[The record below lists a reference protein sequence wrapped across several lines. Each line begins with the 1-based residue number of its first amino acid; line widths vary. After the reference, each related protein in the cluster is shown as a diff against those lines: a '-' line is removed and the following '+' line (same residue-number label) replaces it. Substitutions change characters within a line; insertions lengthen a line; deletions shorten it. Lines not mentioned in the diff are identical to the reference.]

1 MQPCSKPHDFCVV
14 PCAEEV
20 PAGAYNLTSGHFQMT
35 TDQTIAVFGDA
46 YCPKYDLP
54 HNRHPVI
61 YERRD
66 GRYAQNVLELRAWKA
81 RRAIK
86 MLQVLKLVWRSCQ
99 LSDLLP

>member
-1 MQPCSKPHDFCVV
+1 MQPCSKLDEFYVF

-20 PAGAYNLTSGHFQMT
+20 PAGAYDLTSGHFQMT
-35 TDQTIAVFGDA
+35 ADQTIAVFGDA

-66 GRYAQNVLELRAWKA
+66 GRYAHNVLELRAWKA

-86 MLQVLKLVWRSCQ
+86 MLQVQSSFGALVSSRIH
-99 LSDLLP
+99 